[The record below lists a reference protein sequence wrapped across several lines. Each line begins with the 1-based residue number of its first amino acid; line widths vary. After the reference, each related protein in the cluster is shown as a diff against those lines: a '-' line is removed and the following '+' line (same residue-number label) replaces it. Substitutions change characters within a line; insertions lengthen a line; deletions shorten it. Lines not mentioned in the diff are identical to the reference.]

1 MEQLGATRESNDIA
15 IEALRS
21 VVIGNYELKILYP
34 ELFIDY
40 STKKKTVLRQA
51 SDDLAV
57 DCKRYTVLKC
67 HVANYIQSFFS
78 DKCLNEV
85 IKDQRRCFNFDETS
99 MGIVYN
105 SKKSFKS
112 QSC

>member
-67 HVANYIQSFFS
+67 HVANYIVV
-78 DKCLNEV
+78 LHEI
-85 IKDQRRCFNFDETS
+85 IKDRRICINLDETA
-99 MGIVYN
+99 MHPL
-105 SKKSFKS
+105 FM
-112 QSC
+112 